1 MTRARAFAVVALAVA
16 AAGCGGDDDFAVTL
30 LRSPVV
36 AEDPLAGVDTL
47 ELRLPTGVTR
57 VPWRDRTTSAYKAH
71 LSSVVAGAQLTVA
84 ALSGGQVV
92 AAGRSAP
99 LAAGAHAATVYLGL
113 VDQFAATPTAPT
125 LADARFGATATLLA
139 DGRVLVVGGAT
150 AGGPRTPAPTAL
162 SAAVTLYDPARGSFS
177 DVAGG
182 SFPAR
187 IFHAAVVAADGAFI
201 FGGQGAGGGL
211 SDIVHFDAAAGT
223 LSTLG
228 ALPSP
233 RWAAASAPLADD
245 GLLLIGG
252 YTDAT
257 TLATDALVLRAGAV
271 AATVPLPAPRA
282 FATAVAL
289 ANGDVLV
296 SGGLDVTGAVLADAL
311 LYSASANAFVPL
323 TATGGSRAT
332 MLAARVGHSATLL
345 GDGTAFIYG
354 GSNGQGSMALPE
366 VYQPA
371 LGGFVT
377 VGPFNLQERERH
389 VAVALADGSA
399 LIFGGESAP
408 STAAAQVPVQQL
420 LRAFPTAGALELLLD
435 FPPPPERADAV
446 GLVLRDG
453 SVFFAGGAVGPN
465 RTLAGGAQLL
475 VPCFDDCLLA
485 TP

>member
-1 MTRARAFAVVALAVA
+1 MLAIF

-57 VPWRDRTTSAYKAH
+57 VPWHDRTTTGYKAH
-71 LSSVVAGAQLTVA
+71 LPSVASGAQLTVA

-92 AAGRSAP
+92 AAGRSVP
-99 LAAGAHAATVYLGL
+99 LAAGTHAATVYLGL
-113 VDQFAATPTAPT
+113 VDQFTSTPTAPA
-125 LADARFGATATLLA
+125 LADARFGATATLLG

-150 AGGPRTPAPTAL
+150 AGGPRTPDLTAL

-177 DVAGG
+177 DVGSG
-182 SFPAR
+182 SFAAR
-187 IFHAAVVAADGAFI
+187 IFHAAVATDGGAFI
-201 FGGQGAGGGL
+201 FGGQGANGGL
-211 SDIVHFDAAAGT
+211 SDIVRFDATANT
-223 LSTLG
+223 LSTMG
-228 ALPSP
+228 TLPSP
-233 RWAAASAPLADD
+233 RWAAASAALGGNDD
-245 GLLLIGG
+245 GLLVIGG

-282 FATAVAL
+282 FATVVTL

-296 SGGLDVTGAVLADAL
+296 SGGLDVTGAALADAL
-311 LYSASANAFVPL
+311 VYSASANAFQTL
-323 TATGGSRAT
+323 TATGDSRAT
-332 MLAARVGHSATLL
+332 MLSARVGHSATLL
-345 GDGTAFIYG
+345 GDGTALIYG

-366 VYQPA
+366 VYSPS
-371 LGGFVT
+371 LSGFVT
-377 VGPFNLQERERH
+377 VGPFNLQERERQ
-389 VAVALADGSA
+389 VAVTLADGSA

-408 STAAAQVPVQQL
+408 STAAAQVAVRQL

-435 FPPPPERADAV
+435 YPPPPERADAV

-453 SVFFAGGAVGPN
+453 SVFFAGGAVGPD